1 MYEIFDMLVVE
12 VGEQAGPF
20 TEEYYHEM
28 DTVEQHLQWPSDQL
42 DAEGKEH
49 LEQAWDA
56 EFHAV
61 ILERKALHSNLD
73 CRRNSLCPS
82 VRNKNAPASPVRD
95 KGVNLCG
102 TTPVPRKK
110 AQHSRAL

>member
-1 MYEIFDMLVVE
+1 MDEIFDMLAVE

-28 DTVEQHLQWPSDQL
+28 DTVEQHLQWLSDHL

-56 EFHAV
+56 EIHAV
-61 ILERKALHSNLD
+61 ILERKALIQTAIAVGIRFAL
-73 CRRNSLCPS
+73 
-82 VRNKNAPASPVRD
+82 PAET
-95 KGVNLCG
+95 K
-102 TTPVPRKK
+102 TPLPP
-110 AQHSRAL
+110 Q